1 MKISGLILAAGMSS
15 RMGKFKPLLKI
26 NNKTMIEHSIDSMI
40 AAKVED
46 IVLVL
51 GYRGNEIEEVLKF
64 HGYTNKQVQ
73 VVYNEKYDTT
83 EMLDSVKIGLNKMK
97 ECDAFFLLPGDMPAI
112 NPYTFLKL
120 IDEVKY
126 SKNKFKVIFPTI
138 EGYKKHPPLI
148 SKVYMRDILEFKSDG
163 GLRELWK
170 NLELNILTIP
180 VDDTGCTIDV
190 DTKIQYK
197 EVCNYMRA

>member
-15 RMGKFKPLLKI
+15 RMGNFKPLLKI
-26 NNKTMIEHSIDSMI
+26 NNKTMIEHSIDNML
-40 AAKVED
+40 AAGVED

-64 HGYTNKQVQ
+64 HGYSNKKVQ
-73 VVYNEKYDTT
+73 VIYNEKYDTT
-83 EMLDSVKIGLNKMK
+83 EMLDSVKIGLNKIRK
-97 ECDAFFLLPGDMPAI
+97 CDAFFLLPGDMPAI
-112 NPYTFLKL
+112 NPYTFLKI
-120 IDEVKY
+120 IDKLRY
-126 SKNKFKVIFPTI
+126 SENKLKIVFPTI

-148 SKVYMRDILEFKSDG
+148 SKAYIYDILNFESDG

-170 NLELNILTIP
+170 NFQSNILTIP